1 MSNTITTEQREDSFC
16 DYILDPVNLFMDTL
30 DQVADGAPVIPKEK
44 LDEDEKRFCE
54 AYPDFANSILKY
66 IFKGF
71 VLGLERADIMYGNLL
86 ADIEKGSDDTETTTE
101 TTK

>member
-1 MSNTITTEQREDSFC
+1 MSNTITTEQREDSFI
-16 DYILDPVNLFMDTL
+16 DYIFDPVNLFIDTL
-30 DQVADGAPVIPKEK
+30 DQVADGGIYPKEK

-54 AYPDFANSILKY
+54 AYPDFANGILKY

-71 VLGLERADIMYGNLL
+71 VLGMQRTNIIYGNLL
-86 ADIEKGSDDTETTTE
+86 AGIEKGSDDTETTTE

>member
-1 MSNTITTEQREDSFC
+1 MENIKTTEREDFL
-16 DYILDPVNLFMDTL
+16 DYIFDPVNLFMDTL
-30 DQVADGAPVIPKEK
+30 DQVVEGGIYPKEK

-54 AYPDFANSILKY
+54 AYPDFANGILKY

-71 VLGLERADIMYGNLL
+71 VLGMQRADIIYGNFF
-86 ADIEKGSDDTETTTE
+86 SDKIKSSENTVTPTE

>member
-1 MSNTITTEQREDSFC
+1 MSNTITTEQREDSFL

-30 DQVADGAPVIPKEK
+30 DQVVDGGICPKEK

-54 AYPDFANSILKY
+54 AYPDFANDILKY

-71 VLGLERADIMYGNLL
+71 VLGLERAGIMYGNLL

>member
-1 MSNTITTEQREDSFC
+1 MSNTITTEQREDSVL

-30 DQVADGAPVIPKEK
+30 DQVADGGIYPKEK

-54 AYPDFANSILKY
+54 ACPDFANSIIKY

-71 VLGLERADIMYGNLL
+71 VLGLERAGIMYDYLL
-86 ADIEKGSDDTETTTE
+86 ANIEKGSDDTETTTE

>member
-1 MSNTITTEQREDSFC
+1 MENIKTTEREDFL

-30 DQVADGAPVIPKEK
+30 DQVAEGGIYPKEK

-54 AYPDFANSILKY
+54 AYPDFANGILKY

-71 VLGLERADIMYGNLL
+71 VLGMKRADIIYGNFFL
-86 ADIEKGSDDTETTTE
+86 DNKNGSDATTTE

>member
-1 MSNTITTEQREDSFC
+1 MENIKTTEREDFL
-16 DYILDPVNLFMDTL
+16 DYILDPVTLFMDTL
-30 DQVADGAPVIPKEK
+30 DQVTEGGIYPKEK

-54 AYPDFANSILKY
+54 AYPDFANGILKY

-71 VLGLERADIMYGNLL
+71 VLGMERADIIYGNLFS
-86 ADIEKGSDDTETTTE
+86 DIIKSSESTATTTE

>member
-1 MSNTITTEQREDSFC
+1 MSNTITTEQREDSFL

-30 DQVADGAPVIPKEK
+30 DQVADGGIYPKEK
-44 LDEDEKRFCE
+44 LEEDEKRFCE
-54 AYPDFANSILKY
+54 AYPDFANGILKY

>member
-1 MSNTITTEQREDSFC
+1 MSNTVKTEREDYL

-30 DQVADGAPVIPKEK
+30 DQVAEGGIYPKEK

-54 AYPDFANSILKY
+54 AYPDFANGILKY

-71 VLGLERADIMYGNLL
+71 VLGMQRADIIYGNFLL
-86 ADIEKGSDDTETTTE
+86 EQKESSESTATPTE

>member
-1 MSNTITTEQREDSFC
+1 MNNTVKTENITDAQI

-30 DQVADGAPVIPKEK
+30 DQLVDGGIYPKEK

-54 AYPDFANSILKY
+54 AYPDFANGILKY

-71 VLGLERADIMYGNLL
+71 VLGMERADIIWGNLFE
-86 ADIEKGSDDTETTTE
+86 DIKKSSESTATTTE

>member
-1 MSNTITTEQREDSFC
+1 MSNTITTEQREDSFL
-16 DYILDPVNLFMDTL
+16 DYILDPINLFMDTL
-30 DQVADGAPVIPKEK
+30 NQVADGGIYPKEQ

-54 AYPDFANSILKY
+54 AYPDFANGILKY

-71 VLGLERADIMYGNLL
+71 VLGLKRASIIYGNLL
-86 ADIEKGSDDTETTTE
+86 ADIKKGSDDTETTTE

>member
-1 MSNTITTEQREDSFC
+1 MSNTITTEQREDSFL

-30 DQVADGAPVIPKEK
+30 DQVDDGGIYPEEK

-54 AYPDFANSILKY
+54 AYPDFANGILKH

>member
-1 MSNTITTEQREDSFC
+1 MSNTITTEQREDSFL
-16 DYILDPVNLFMDTL
+16 DYILDPVTLFMGTL
-30 DQVADGAPVIPKEK
+30 DQVADGGIYSKEE

-54 AYPDFANSILKY
+54 AYPDLANGILKY

-71 VLGLERADIMYGNLL
+71 VLGMQRADIIYGNLL
-86 ADIEKGSDDTETTTE
+86 VDIEKGSDDTETTTE

>member
-1 MSNTITTEQREDSFC
+1 MSNTITTEQREDSFL

-30 DQVADGAPVIPKEK
+30 DQVADGGIYPKEK
-44 LDEDEKRFCE
+44 LAEDVSRFSE
-54 AYPDFANSILKY
+54 MYPQYKNGVLKY
-66 IFKGF
+66 IFQGF
-71 VLGLERADIMYGNLL
+71 VLGIERADIMYGNLL

>member
-1 MSNTITTEQREDSFC
+1 MSNTEKTEKTTDDFI
-16 DYILDPVNLFMDTL
+16 DYILDPVTLFADTL
-30 DQVADGAPVIPKEK
+30 DQVAEGGIYPKEK

-54 AYPDFANSILKY
+54 AYPDFANGILKY

-71 VLGLERADIMYGNLL
+71 VLGMKRADIIYGNLL
-86 ADIEKGSDDTETTTE
+86 EDIEKGSDATTTE